1 MEVNAARKMSIITPF
16 WKESLSPI
24 EVRRIK
30 ISLSH
35 NSNITHIFVGPKIIN
50 VAKIAEIFPN
60 SKFFYFE
67 NDYFSSI
74 DNYNVLLLSRVF
86 YESFREYEYIVIC
99 QSDAIILRDLNE
111 LIDFDYDYVGAPW
124 EYGYRISKIGNHIF
138 ANSRLIK
145 YLPHRRIFVGNGG
158 LSIRKVSTFLNLL
171 SLKSIDEYIEKSV
184 GFNRNNLNEDIV
196 FSYFLS
202 KEKLKIP
209 KRSEA
214 NKYFVETLARKIEN
228 EDGIFGAHGLGKYNP
243 KLEEKILNEF
253 ESREKNAQ

>member
-1 MEVNAARKMSIITPF
+1 MIFITPF

-24 EVRRIK
+24 EVRRIN

-35 NSNITHIFVGPKIIN
+35 NSNIKHIFVGPKIIN
-50 VAKIAEIFPN
+50 KSKIAEMFPN
-60 SKFFYFE
+60 SKFFCFDNE
-67 NDYFSSI
+67 YFSSI
-74 DNYNVLLLSRVF
+74 DNYNVLLLSKVF

-138 ANSRLIK
+138 ANSRLVK

-171 SLKSIDEYIEKSV
+171 SLKSMDKFIKKNV
-184 GFNRNNLNEDIV
+184 VLNKNNLNEDIL
-196 FSYFLS
+196 FSYFLL
-202 KEKLKIP
+202 KERSRIP
-209 KRSEA
+209 NRLEA
-214 NKYFVETLARKIEN
+214 NKYFVETLARKIESEN
-228 EDGIFGAHGLGKYNP
+228 GIFGVHGLEKYNP
-243 KLEEKILNEF
+243 KLEEKIMNEF
-253 ESREKNAQ
+253 KSWGENAQ